1 MRYFLALLTLLSN
14 MSLACTVESRSY
26 TELVSQAKQVFIGSV
41 VEIHWSDFEKH
52 VQKHS
57 PIEKEEV
64 TILMSG
70 GYTYRA
76 IPHEVWKGQVN
87 TSLRL
92 RGGYCNGAFVNGGK
106 TYLIMTFDDSS
117 VLGSKA
123 FPLNPELMNIV
134 KTELSVN

>member
-52 VQKHS
+52 VRKHS
-57 PIEKEEV
+57 PVEKEEV
-64 TILMSG
+64 IMLKGG

-76 IPHEVWKGQVN
+76 IPHKVWKGQLN
-87 TSLRL
+87 ASLRL
-92 RGGYCNGAFVNGGK
+92 RGGYCNGAFVDGGE

-117 VLGSKA
+117 ELGSKT
-123 FPLNPELMNIV
+123 FPLNPELIKIV
-134 KTELSVN
+134 KAELSSN